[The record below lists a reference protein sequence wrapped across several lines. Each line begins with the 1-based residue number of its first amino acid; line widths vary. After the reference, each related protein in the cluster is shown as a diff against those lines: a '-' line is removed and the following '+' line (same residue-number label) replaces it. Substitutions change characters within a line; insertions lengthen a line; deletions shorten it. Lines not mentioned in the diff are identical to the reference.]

1 MKYAVLLG
9 DGMADD
15 PQPEKGHLTPL
26 ELAHTPHMDRM
37 AMTGTMG
44 MVRTVPQGMEP
55 GSDVANMSI
64 LGYDPHKYYTG
75 RAAIEAAAMGISL
88 QPEQVALRCNLVST
102 SDGPHGKVM
111 EDYSAGHITTE
122 ESKKII
128 GTLQKE
134 LGSEKIRFFSGVG
147 FRNLL
152 IINEGQ
158 KDVTLF
164 PPHDYLGRP
173 LAEIQPRGKGAADII
188 KLHQDSQKIMKDHP
202 VNKQRQAQGKK
213 TADSIWLWG
222 LGTAPSF
229 QGFKDR
235 FGLDGAVITGVDLIR
250 GLGRLL
256 GFKVIDIPGATG
268 YVDTNYQGKAKGAL
282 QALKDID
289 FLFLH
294 VEAPD
299 EAAHEGNL
307 DLKIKAIQDFDTK
320 IVGPIL
326 QGMDD
331 FDDWRIMVLPDH
343 ETPLKQRNHR
353 GNPVPFVIVG
363 KKEWR
368 MHRQTDKK
376 FSEKQGARSKIMSDP
391 GHELLRSYLFY

>member
-1 MKYAVLLG
+1 
-9 DGMADD
+9 
-15 PQPEKGHLTPL
+15 
-26 ELAHTPHMDRM
+26 M